1 MSGWHESIATDM
13 ANPFSWHHH
22 HHRSHLE
29 LITIR
34 NTMTATDDDTK
45 PKDIEKDGMPAPDEK
60 LLQAAERQDANYT
73 FLAQHQAEREANMDY
88 FSWVACST
96 GYKSW
101 FCKNAAWSLFS
112 FNAVLSAVSLNAVL
126 CILVINGFGSI
137 LSINSA
143 FSIASANCAFCIVSR
158 INSVVYASMLG
169 LFTSLHSL
177 LDPTGMR
184 RDCILYRTYEVIQ

>member
-1 MSGWHESIATDM
+1 
-13 ANPFSWHHH
+13 
-22 HHRSHLE
+22 
-29 LITIR
+29 
-34 NTMTATDDDTK
+34 MTATDDDKK
-45 PKDIEKDGMPAPDEK
+45 PKDIEKDAMPAPDEK
-60 LLQAAERQDANYT
+60 LLQVAERQDADDT
-73 FLAQHQAEREANMDY
+73 FLAQQAQQQGANMD
-88 FSWVACST
+88 FSWDACST

-158 INSVVYASMLG
+158 MNSVVYA
-169 LFTSLHSL
+169 
-177 LDPTGMR
+177 
-184 RDCILYRTYEVIQ
+184 

>member
-1 MSGWHESIATDM
+1 
-13 ANPFSWHHH
+13 
-22 HHRSHLE
+22 
-29 LITIR
+29 
-34 NTMTATDDDTK
+34 MTATDDDKK
-45 PKDIEKDGMPAPDEK
+45 PKDIEKDAMPAPDEK
-60 LLQAAERQDANYT
+60 LLEAAERQDAHYSN
-73 FLAQHQAEREANMDY
+73 LAQQTEQEANMD